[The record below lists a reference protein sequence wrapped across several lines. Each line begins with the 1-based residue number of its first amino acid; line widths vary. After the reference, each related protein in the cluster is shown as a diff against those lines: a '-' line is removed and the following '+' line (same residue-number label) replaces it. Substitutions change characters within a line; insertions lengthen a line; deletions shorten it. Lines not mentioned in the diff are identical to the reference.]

1 MGVINEK
8 KDCSSAKTVIIF
20 LVGGIVFAAL
30 MGFLCRPLVAAAA
43 PAPVATVSDATP
55 TDPTVDISPY
65 LTNKSDPI
73 SFMDLLLS
81 IRNILVCIWGT
92 IIFIWSYSRLKAI
105 ICRLGGVKKNE

>member
-1 MGVINEK
+1 MNEK
-8 KDCSSAKTVIIF
+8 NKTDSRNIIILLVVGVF
-20 LVGGIVFAAL
+20 LSAL
-30 MGFLCRPLVAAAA
+30 MGLIVRPLVPKAVA

-55 TDPTVDISPY
+55 MDSTVDSSPY

>member
-1 MGVINEK
+1 MNEK
-8 KDCSSAKTVIIF
+8 NKTDSRNIIILLVVGVVLSALIG
-20 LVGGIVFAAL
+20 LIV
-30 MGFLCRPLVAAAA
+30 RPLVPKAAA
-43 PAPVATVSDATP
+43 PAPVATASDATP
-55 TDPTVDISPY
+55 SDPTVDSSPY